1 MSRHPDLSVP
11 HMNAFLRILAG
22 SFLALALIMGIFNFS
37 LGKPNPDPDPVATDL
52 PLTRSRPANAT
63 LMPSMGNHSED
74 LSRAGRGTPESNP
87 EADNRTEPPADS
99 SVSNTSSDPAIEKA
113 VQVRRS
119 LRKES
124 ERYDDETGNFVVLQ
138 PAAWID
144 LGDQS
149 GLANDHSDGI
159 QRIAEELR
167 DKLDSSGFD
176 PSTPEYRRLWNQAVR
191 ESDWKF
197 RARYGARAWSRHH
210 IQAHHMTGT
219 AKN

>member
-1 MSRHPDLSVP
+1 MVRHPDLSVLL
-11 HMNAFLRILAG
+11 MNAFLRLLAG
-22 SFLALALIMGIFNFS
+22 SILALALILGIFQFS
-37 LGKPNPDPDPVATDL
+37 FNTPNPGPDSVSIDL
-52 PLTRSRPANAT
+52 PHTRSRSANANWVSN
-63 LMPSMGNHSED
+63 MSNNFED
-74 LSRAGRGTPESNP
+74 LAQTGPKTSESNP
-87 EADNRTEPPADS
+87 EADKSTEPLTDS
-99 SVSNTSSDPAIEKA
+99 SSNTSSDPAIEKA
-113 VQVRRS
+113 AQVRRS
-119 LRKES
+119 LRKEA

-149 GLANDHSDGI
+149 GLENEHSDGI

-167 DKLDSSGFD
+167 DKLDSADLD

-210 IQAHHMTGT
+210 IQAHHMAG
-219 AKN
+219 ASKN